1 MKDFRS
7 SAQQYLADK
16 GCKSN
21 GQKYT
26 AFEIVTM
33 LNEFAQEQVKEAAE
47 IIQNLKA
54 FGMIHTVK
62 GVVYPEGSHQDFI
75 DRAEQWLY
83 KYHKK

>member
-1 MKDFRS
+1 MS
-7 SAQQYLADK
+7 TENHLLESE
-16 GCKSN
+16 SN
-21 GQKYT
+21 ELYT
-26 AFEIVTM
+26 LLPTVT
-33 LNEFAQEQVKEAAE
+33 EQVKEASE

>member
-1 MKDFRS
+1 MSTGNDLLKD
-7 SAQQYLADK
+7 Q
-16 GCKSN
+16 SN
-21 GQKYT
+21 ELYT
-26 AFEIVTM
+26 LLPTVTI
-33 LNEFAQEQVKEAAE
+33 QVKEAAE

-62 GVVYPEGSHQDFI
+62 GVVYPDGSHQDFI

>member
-1 MKDFRS
+1 MSKEINLLED
-7 SAQQYLADK
+7 Q
-16 GCKSN
+16 SN
-21 GQKYT
+21 ELYT
-26 AFEIVTM
+26 LLPTVT
-33 LNEFAQEQVKEAAE
+33 EQVKEAAE
-47 IIQNLKA
+47 IIRNLKA

>member
-1 MKDFRS
+1 MSTEISDKKDT
-7 SAQQYLADK
+7 
-16 GCKSN
+16 SN
-21 GQKYT
+21 ELYT
-26 AFEIVTM
+26 LLPTVT
-33 LNEFAQEQVKEAAE
+33 EQVKEAAE

-62 GVVYPEGSHQDFI
+62 GVVYPIGSHQDFI

>member
-1 MKDFRS
+1 MSTENDLLES
-7 SAQQYLADK
+7 Q
-16 GCKSN
+16 SN
-21 GQKYT
+21 ELYT
-26 AFEIVTM
+26 LLPTAT
-33 LNEFAQEQVKEAAE
+33 EQLKEAAE
-47 IIQNLKA
+47 IIQNLKG